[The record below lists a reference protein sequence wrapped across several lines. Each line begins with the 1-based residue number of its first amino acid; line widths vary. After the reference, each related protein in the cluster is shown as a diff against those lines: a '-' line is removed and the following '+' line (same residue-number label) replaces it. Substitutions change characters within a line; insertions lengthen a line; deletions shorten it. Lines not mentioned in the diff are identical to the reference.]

1 MKNRTVQVRGKGR
14 KEGRKEAAT
23 AKGRR
28 KSCTCRPSV
37 VSRGAAA
44 GKKRKTERKNADG
57 SR

>member
-1 MKNRTVQVRGKGR
+1 MKNRTVKVRGKGR
-14 KEGRKEAAT
+14 KGRKEAAT

-28 KSCTCRPSV
+28 KSCMCRPSV